1 MDTVWML
8 KALQGYCMQA
18 TREYD
23 ESHDWKHHER
33 VVKLVTDIGQ
43 AEKVLP
49 RELLMLQ
56 AAAWVHDIVDHKYVK
71 NPTKTLKDI
80 QRYLQYVGFT
90 QAEAEQIEIWITHTS
105 YSKEK
110 RQDPDTI
117 KVLTSDPL
125 ARILADADR
134 IDAIS
139 HEPSPI
145 KGMSTGIYR
154 CYKYT
159 KSRHSSATKAEIIQE
174 VKKHCDEKL
183 SSLHEWIFTK
193 RGKQLAEPGTQA
205 IFSWYANN

>member
-1 MDTVWML
+1 MDTMWML
-8 KALQGYCMQA
+8 KALQGYTIQA

-43 AEKVLP
+43 SEKVTS

-71 NPTKTLKDI
+71 DATQALKDI

-90 QAEAEQIEIWITHTS
+90 QAEADRIEVWITHTS

-159 KSRHSSATKAEIIQE
+159 KSRHPGETKAEIIKE

-183 SSLHEWIFTK
+183 LQLYEWIFTK
-193 RGKQLAEPGTQA
+193 RGKQLAEPGTKA
-205 IFSWYANN
+205 IQTWCTQN